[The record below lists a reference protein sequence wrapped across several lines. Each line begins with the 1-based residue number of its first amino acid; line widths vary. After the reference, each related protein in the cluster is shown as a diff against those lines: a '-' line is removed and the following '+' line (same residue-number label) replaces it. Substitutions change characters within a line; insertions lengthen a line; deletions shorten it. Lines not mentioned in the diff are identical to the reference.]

1 MISLNQNQYSSLQER
16 ISKDLYIK
24 LMLLREKLFEIH
36 QLIESDQV
44 LIKLVTETTI
54 SPILDGF
61 VSNSRRRLRALGAI
75 PYAYDS

>member
-1 MISLNQNQYSSLQER
+1 
-16 ISKDLYIK
+16 
-24 LMLLREKLFEIH
+24 MLLRKKLFEIH